1 MAEQRLNVFPS
12 RMVLTAIK
20 ERYSAAKT
28 GHDLLKRKSD
38 AIKVNLNNILKKIL
52 VTKRRVGVSI
62 KESFFS
68 FTEAH
73 WAAGDFNNIVIENTK
88 EASYRIRTKINNVAG
103 VKLPVFDRA
112 IGTNTGKDAMV
123 GLSKGGQSVSKSRE
137 SFSKTLDDLVQLA
150 GLQTSLKTLDEAL
163 KVTNRR
169 VNALEFVIMPQ
180 LTNTITY
187 IMAELDELERED
199 QFRIKKVKDIMSKI
213 EEERLEMDSKN
224 KEAILMEQ
232 EKRRAAG
239 GPEAQAAA
247 EAEEAAASSSS
258 SSSHS
263 KAGGKKKGK
272 KGGTKDVTQEAQ
284 FAVDAMLDS

>member
-20 ERYSAAKT
+20 ERYAAAKT

-52 VTKRRVGVSI
+52 VTKRRVGASI

-73 WAAGDFNNIVIENTK
+73 WAAGDFNNLVIENTK
-88 EASYRIRTKINNVAG
+88 ESSYRIRTKINNVAG

-112 IGTNTGKDAMV
+112 ISSNAAKGDMV
-123 GLSKGGQSVSKSRE
+123 GLSKGGQSVNKSRD

-180 LTNTITY
+180 LTNTMTY

-199 QFRIKKVKDIMSKI
+199 QFRIKKVKDIMARV
-213 EEERLEMDSKN
+213 EEDRLEADAAQKQALDA
-224 KEAILMEQ
+224 ERE
-232 EKRRAAG
+232 RRGVTVGAAG
-239 GPEAQAAA
+239 ASAAA
-247 EAEEAAASSSS
+247 DDEGA
-258 SSSHS
+258 
-263 KAGGKKKGK
+263 AGGKKKGK
-272 KGGTKDVTQEAQ
+272 KKGARDATQEAQ
-284 FAVDAMLDS
+284 FAVDSMLGD